1 MVLQMQQTQTFAHLI
16 QILHKSYSVDMMT
29 VLIVMVPGFLFVGGF
44 VYYYSFFF
52 DAVII
57 SL

>member
-1 MVLQMQQTQTFAHLI
+1 MQQTQTFAHLI
-16 QILHKSYSVDMMT
+16 QILRKSYSVDMMT

-57 SL
+57 LL